1 MQYVSTAYKEA
12 MQQLAR
18 NKSYMRITLGL
29 INQEAQAA
37 AEVQGNRFTYFSN
50 LSKPIE
56 NESVTKVYATCEQ
69 DFSKVDGSMYFLPRS
84 GSSAAVYNAGV
95 VTESLCGQG
104 EQPEVLIRFNSADPL
119 DIKGITIDFG
129 DCYPVEFTIENNEGT
144 TTYQN
149 ASREFKTED
158 TFDNTTYMK
167 IKAVAMK
174 NGIGRLRIGIIT
186 FGIGITI
193 DNEKIISAEMKSI
206 LSPIAESLPSI
217 DFSVTIDNL
226 DRYYN
231 VDNDDSAINYMETGQ
246 EMEIY
251 FGYTLNDGTI
261 EWIKGNTLYM
271 QEWSAD
277 DQQAKFG
284 AVDIFE
290 YMQDEYKRGEY
301 RPNGITLYD
310 LAMDV
315 FLDAGISEDKYWLD
329 PYLKKVIAYNPLP
342 MVTHKECLQLIAN
355 AGRCVITQNRDGMIM
370 LKSSFEPEI
379 SVAANQVAAYGD
391 VQRIM
396 VDTEYN
402 EYAANEK
409 NYARVDRKQYFMP
422 RDATY
427 LAAGYVSSSMSDADG
442 YFDENPIITITLESA
457 YTFYGLTLI
466 FGSIQPEEFVI
477 TTYNNGKKVKSFL
490 SRSITER
497 TIVNY
502 EFIDVDEIRIEFTK
516 GKPYNRIHLKRL
528 LFGQETDYHL
538 TYTDLTATP
547 KGTKLEKIKELR
559 VARTIYAKGTERKD
573 LTSDDITLA
582 AGVNAE
588 YEINFG
594 NAVHD
599 LTVCTIINDVEVN
612 YGAAII
618 ERSSYWCKIRI
629 NNPPK
634 VDTKAVLTVRG
645 YEYGISQSS
654 ESTKLNNTG
663 SIQTWNNPLISSEQ
677 DAANLVEWVGN
688 YYKGG
693 NEYELS
699 YRGDPRIDYN
709 DLLYL
714 ESQYV
719 EDLMVRLEEVGLNFE
734 GSLSGTLVAR
744 REI

>member
-1 MQYVSTAYKEA
+1 
-12 MQQLAR
+12 
-18 NKSYMRITLGL
+18 
-29 INQEAQAA
+29 
-37 AEVQGNRFTYFSN
+37 
-50 LSKPIE
+50 
-56 NESVTKVYATCEQ
+56 
-69 DFSKVDGSMYFLPRS
+69 
-84 GSSAAVYNAGV
+84 
-95 VTESLCGQG
+95 
-104 EQPEVLIRFNSADPL
+104 
-119 DIKGITIDFG
+119 
-129 DCYPVEFTIENNEGT
+129 
-144 TTYQN
+144 
-149 ASREFKTED
+149 
-158 TFDNTTYMK
+158 
-167 IKAVAMK
+167 
-174 NGIGRLRIGIIT
+174 
-186 FGIGITI
+186 
-193 DNEKIISAEMKSI
+193 
-206 LSPIAESLPSI
+206 
-217 DFSVTIDNL
+217 
-226 DRYYN
+226 
-231 VDNDDSAINYMETGQ
+231 
-246 EMEIY
+246 
-251 FGYTLNDGTI
+251 
-261 EWIKGNTLYM
+261 
-271 QEWSAD
+271 
-277 DQQAKFG
+277 
-284 AVDIFE
+284 
-290 YMQDEYKRGEY
+290 
-301 RPNGITLYD
+301 
-310 LAMDV
+310 MDV

>member
-271 QEWSAD
+271 KEWSAD

-315 FLDAGISEDKYWLD
+315 FLDAGISEDKYWID

-528 LFGQETDYHL
+528 LFCQETDYHL